1 MQLRLATI
9 MMILWLAGPALNAA
23 EPGVAVEVQVQAL
36 GELSQAPLRRASAEV
51 LPAQRSVL
59 AAETSARVASIA
71 VEVGER
77 VEAGAQLLRLDA
89 RDAELRV
96 AAARAAVRAAEAA
109 AELSAVRLEKA
120 RKLIEK
126 SYVSAD
132 EVKEREAIHA
142 GELATVA
149 LRQSDLDLARRELE
163 RCTLKAPFDGWVVER
178 SAQIGQ
184 WVSPGSPLL
193 TLVQAGAVEISARLD
208 AMAAAE
214 LKPTSAVEF
223 IDEND
228 KRWPLRWLRSAP
240 VLDPATRQAE
250 VRFAFLNEAA
260 AAGSSGRIEWRGA
273 QAELPAELLVKRDG
287 KLGVFVH
294 EAGKARFVVLP
305 QAVAGRPV
313 ALELPATSQ
322 IVTEGR
328 DLLRAGDAV
337 RVVAAGRITP

>member
-1 MQLRLATI
+1 
-9 MMILWLAGPALNAA
+9 
-23 EPGVAVEVQVQAL
+23 
-36 GELSQAPLRRASAEV
+36 LRRASAEV

-71 VEVGER
+71 IEVGQR
-77 VEAGAQLLRLDA
+77 VEAGAPLLRLDA

-132 EVKEREAIHA
+132 ELKEREAIHA

-163 RCTLKAPFDGWVVER
+163 RCTLKAPFEGWVVER

-193 TLVQAGAVEISARLD
+193 TLVQAGVVEISAKLD
-208 AMAAAE
+208 GVAAAE
-214 LKPTSAVEF
+214 LKPGSEVDF

-228 KRWPLRWLRSAP
+228 RRWPLRWLRSAP

-260 AAGSSGRIEWRGA
+260 AAGSSGRIEWRGETV
-273 QAELPAELLVKRDG
+273 ELPAELLVQRDG
-287 KLGVFVH
+287 QLGVFLL
-294 EAGKARFVVLP
+294 EAGKARFLP
-305 QAVAGRPV
+305 LSQAIAGRPV
-313 ALELPATSQ
+313 ALDLPAASQ
-322 IVTEGR
+322 IITVGR
-328 DLLRAGDAV
+328 DLLRDGDEV
-337 RVVAAGRITP
+337 RLVAPGPATP

>member
-1 MQLRLATI
+1 MQLRQAS
-9 MMILWLAGPALNAA
+9 MMLVLWLAASGLHAA
-23 EPGVAVEVQVQAL
+23 ESEAVDVEVRPLAQ
-36 GELSQAPLRRASAEV
+36 LSEAPLRRASAEV

-59 AAETSARVASIA
+59 AAETSARIASIA

-96 AAARAAVRAAEAA
+96 AAARAAVRAAESA

-120 RKLIEK
+120 RKLIER

-163 RCTLKAPFDGWVVER
+163 RCLLKAPFEGWVVER

-184 WVSPGSPLL
+184 WVSPGTPLL
-193 TLVQAGAVEISARLD
+193 TLVQADKVEISARLD
-208 AMAAAE
+208 GPAAAE
-214 LKPTSAVEF
+214 LKPASAVEF
-223 IDEND
+223 IDESD
-228 KRWPLRWLRSAP
+228 RRWPLRWLRSAP

-250 VRFAFLNEAA
+250 VRFDFLNEAA
-260 AAGSSGRIEWRGA
+260 AAGSSGRIEWRAA
-273 QAELPAELLVKRDG
+273 QDELPAELLVRRDG
-287 KLGVFVH
+287 RLGVFVH
-294 EAGKARFVVLP
+294 EAGKARFVALP
-305 QAVAGRPV
+305 QAIAGRPV
-313 ALELPATSQ
+313 AVDLPAESQ
-322 IVTEGR
+322 IITAGR
-328 DLLRAGDAV
+328 DLLRDGDAV
-337 RVVAAGRITP
+337 RVVAAGRVTP

>member
-1 MQLRLATI
+1 MSIRSALTAASLLLVSCGLAASEPVEI
-9 MMILWLAGPALNAA
+9 DVRPLA
-23 EPGVAVEVQVQAL
+23 Q
-36 GELSQAPLRRASAEV
+36 LSQAPLRRASAEV

-59 AAETSARVASIA
+59 AAETSARIASIA

-77 VEAGAQLLRLDA
+77 VEAGAALLRLDA

-132 EVKEREAIHA
+132 ELKEREAIHA

-163 RCTLKAPFDGWVVER
+163 RCLLKAPFAGWVVER

-184 WVSPGSPLL
+184 WVGPGVTLL
-193 TLVQAGAVEISARLD
+193 TLVQAGMVEVSAKLD
-208 AMAAAE
+208 GSTAAA
-214 LKPTSAVEF
+214 LQPASAVEF
-223 IDEND
+223 VDEGD
-228 KRWPLRWLRSAP
+228 RRWPLRWLRSAP

-250 VRFAFLNEAA
+250 VRFAFLEAA
-260 AAGSSGRIEWRGA
+260 AVAGSSGRIEWRA
-273 QAELPAELLVKRDG
+273 DQAELPAELLVQRDG
-287 KLGVFVH
+287 QLGVFVLD
-294 EAGKARFVVLP
+294 AGKARFVRLP
-305 QAVAGRPV
+305 QAIAGRPV
-313 ALELPATSQ
+313 ALDLPAETR
-322 IVTEGR
+322 IITTGR
-328 DLLRAGDAV
+328 DLLRDGDPV
-337 RVVAAGRITP
+337 RLAATGPTTP